1 MEAKPQ
7 IKPQGIQK
15 PNFGLNYIV
24 LNVFNSMLMILISLG
39 DTNFGIGA

>member
-7 IKPQGIQK
+7 IKLQGIQK
-15 PNFGLNYIV
+15 SNFGLNYIV
-24 LNVFNSMLMILISLG
+24 LNMFNSMLMILIGLR